1 MVLAKTFWNLSWLYS
16 TTAAMRFTERL
27 LLYTQP
33 SPVECCTYSRWM
45 SNAHIGCSH
54 KIAGVVVVF

>member
-1 MVLAKTFWNLSWLYS
+1 MVLAKTFLNLSWLYS

-27 LLYTQP
+27 RLCTQP

-45 SNAHIGCSH
+45 NNAPVGCSH
-54 KIAGVVVVF
+54 KIAGMVVLF